1 MNIYLLIILSAL
13 IGEFLLRTL
22 VRVLNLKALDPGLPN
37 EFQGYYDEEKYARSQ
52 EYTRVNT
59 RFAFFTTSFDLI
71 VILVFILFGGFN
83 FVDQIIRGFGLSTLP
98 SGLAFFGILFFASD
112 LISTPFSLYQNFVIE
127 EDFGFNKM
135 TLKTFILDKLKG
147 YLLTLALG
155 GVFLTAILFFF
166 EKTGEYG
173 WLYAWGIIGL
183 FMILIQPLFTL
194 VIAPMFNKFTPLEKG
209 ELRTAIENY
218 AQKVG
223 FPLSRIDVMDGSKRS
238 AKSNAYFSGFGKQ
251 KRIALFDTLLEKHS
265 NDEMVAILA
274 HEVGHYKKHHIKVGI
289 LISILH
295 TGLLFWLLSIFI
307 DNPGLFEAFQMK
319 EISVYG
325 GLTFFMILYSPVELV
340 LSVIMNAVSRRN
352 EFQADRFAALTTSQ
366 AKPLI
371 TALKKLSI
379 DNLSNLTPHWLEVFL
394 NHSHPPILK
403 RIDALRAVKA
413 E

>member
-265 NDEMVAILA
+265 NNEMVAILA

-352 EFQADRFAALTTSQ
+352 EFQADAYSARTTEKSEHLISGLKNLSVSNLGNLTPHSLSVLLDHSH
-366 AKPLI
+366 PPVLERI
-371 TALKKLSI
+371 TALKKI
-379 DNLSNLTPHWLEVFL
+379 
-394 NHSHPPILK
+394 
-403 RIDALRAVKA
+403 AV
-413 E
+413 

>member
-1 MNIYLLIILSAL
+1 MNIYLLIILSTL

-83 FVDQIIRGFGLSTLP
+83 FVDQIVRGFGLSTLP

-307 DNPGLFEAFQMK
+307 DNSGLFEAFQMK

-352 EFQADRFAALTTSQ
+352 EFQADAYSARTTEKSEHLISGLKNLSVSNLGNLTPHSLSVLLDHSH
-366 AKPLI
+366 PPVLERI
-371 TALKKLSI
+371 TALKKI
-379 DNLSNLTPHWLEVFL
+379 
-394 NHSHPPILK
+394 
-403 RIDALRAVKA
+403 AV
-413 E
+413 

>member
-127 EDFGFNKM
+127 ENFGFNKM

-307 DNPGLFEAFQMK
+307 DNSGLFEAFQMK

-352 EFQADRFAALTTSQ
+352 EFQADAYSARTTEKSEHLISGLKNLSVSNLGNLTPHSLSVLLDHSH
-366 AKPLI
+366 PPVLERI
-371 TALKKLSI
+371 TALKKI
-379 DNLSNLTPHWLEVFL
+379 
-394 NHSHPPILK
+394 
-403 RIDALRAVKA
+403 AV
-413 E
+413 

>member
-218 AQKVG
+218 AQKVN

-352 EFQADRFAALTTSQ
+352 EFQADAYSAKTTEKSEHLISGLKNLSVSNLGNLTPHSLSVLLDHSH
-366 AKPLI
+366 PPVLERI
-371 TALKKLSI
+371 TALKKL
-379 DNLSNLTPHWLEVFL
+379 
-394 NHSHPPILK
+394 
-403 RIDALRAVKA
+403 AV
-413 E
+413 

>member
-83 FVDQIIRGFGLSTLP
+83 FVDQIVRGFGLSTLP

-218 AQKVG
+218 AQKVR

-307 DNPGLFEAFQMK
+307 DNPGLFEAFKMK

-352 EFQADRFAALTTSQ
+352 EFQADAYSAKTTEKSEHLISGLKNLSVSNLGNLTPHSLSVLLDHSH
-366 AKPLI
+366 PPVLERI
-371 TALKKLSI
+371 TALKKI
-379 DNLSNLTPHWLEVFL
+379 
-394 NHSHPPILK
+394 
-403 RIDALRAVKA
+403 AV
-413 E
+413 

>member
-127 EDFGFNKM
+127 ENFGFNKM

-218 AQKVG
+218 AQKVE

-352 EFQADRFAALTTSQ
+352 EFQADAYSAKTTEKSEHLISGLKNLSVSNLGNLTPHSLSVLLDHSH
-366 AKPLI
+366 PPVLERI
-371 TALKKLSI
+371 TALKKI
-379 DNLSNLTPHWLEVFL
+379 
-394 NHSHPPILK
+394 
-403 RIDALRAVKA
+403 AV
-413 E
+413 

>member
-83 FVDQIIRGFGLSTLP
+83 FVDQIVRGFGLSTLP

-352 EFQADRFAALTTSQ
+352 EFQADAYSAKTTEKSEHLISGLKNLSVSNLGNLTPHSLSVLLDHSH
-366 AKPLI
+366 PPVLERI
-371 TALKKLSI
+371 TALKKI
-379 DNLSNLTPHWLEVFL
+379 
-394 NHSHPPILK
+394 
-403 RIDALRAVKA
+403 AV
-413 E
+413 

>member
-218 AQKVG
+218 AQKVK

-352 EFQADRFAALTTSQ
+352 EFQADAYSAKTTEKSEHLISGLKNLSVSNLGNLTPHSLSVLLDHSH
-366 AKPLI
+366 PPVLERI
-371 TALKKLSI
+371 TALKKI
-379 DNLSNLTPHWLEVFL
+379 
-394 NHSHPPILK
+394 
-403 RIDALRAVKA
+403 AV
-413 E
+413 

>member
-59 RFAFFTTSFDLI
+59 RFAFFTTSFELI

-218 AQKVG
+218 AQKVK

-307 DNPGLFEAFQMK
+307 DNLGLFEAFKMK

-352 EFQADRFAALTTSQ
+352 EFQADAYSAKTTEKSEHLISGLKNLSVSNLGNLTPHSLSVLLDHSH
-366 AKPLI
+366 PPVLERI
-371 TALKKLSI
+371 TALKKI
-379 DNLSNLTPHWLEVFL
+379 
-394 NHSHPPILK
+394 
-403 RIDALRAVKA
+403 AV
-413 E
+413 

>member
-135 TLKTFILDKLKG
+135 TLKTFILDKMKG

-352 EFQADRFAALTTSQ
+352 EFQADAYSAKTTEKSEHLISGLKNLSVSNLGNLTPHSLSVLLDHSH
-366 AKPLI
+366 PPVLERI
-371 TALKKLSI
+371 TALKKI
-379 DNLSNLTPHWLEVFL
+379 
-394 NHSHPPILK
+394 
-403 RIDALRAVKA
+403 AV
-413 E
+413 

>member
-83 FVDQIIRGFGLSTLP
+83 FVDQIVRGFGLSTLP

-127 EDFGFNKM
+127 ENFGFNKM

-147 YLLTLALG
+147 YLLTLVLG

-218 AQKVG
+218 AQKVE

-307 DNPGLFEAFQMK
+307 DNPGLFEAFKMK

-352 EFQADRFAALTTSQ
+352 EFQADAYSAKTTEKSEHLISGLKNLSVSNLGNLTPHSLSVLLDHSH
-366 AKPLI
+366 PPVLERI
-371 TALKKLSI
+371 TALKKM
-379 DNLSNLTPHWLEVFL
+379 
-394 NHSHPPILK
+394 
-403 RIDALRAVKA
+403 AV
-413 E
+413 

>member
-83 FVDQIIRGFGLSTLP
+83 FVDQIVRGFGLSTLP

-218 AQKVG
+218 AQKVR

-307 DNPGLFEAFQMK
+307 DNPGLFEAFQMR

-352 EFQADRFAALTTSQ
+352 EFQADAYSAKTTEKSEHLISGLKNLSVSNLGNLTPHSLSVLLDHSH
-366 AKPLI
+366 PPVLERI
-371 TALKKLSI
+371 TALKKI
-379 DNLSNLTPHWLEVFL
+379 
-394 NHSHPPILK
+394 
-403 RIDALRAVKA
+403 AV
-413 E
+413 

>member
-147 YLLTLALG
+147 YLLTLVLG

-307 DNPGLFEAFQMK
+307 DNPGLFEAFQMR

-352 EFQADRFAALTTSQ
+352 EFQADAYSARTTEKSEHLISGLKNLSVSNLGNLTPHSLSVLLDHSH
-366 AKPLI
+366 PPVLERI
-371 TALKKLSI
+371 TALKKI
-379 DNLSNLTPHWLEVFL
+379 
-394 NHSHPPILK
+394 
-403 RIDALRAVKA
+403 AA
-413 E
+413 

>member
-127 EDFGFNKM
+127 ENFGFNKM

-173 WLYAWGIIGL
+173 WLYAWGIIGF

-218 AQKVG
+218 AQKVK

-352 EFQADRFAALTTSQ
+352 EFQADAYSAKTTEKSEHLISGLKNLSVSNLGNLTPHSLSVLLDHSH
-366 AKPLI
+366 PPVLERI
-371 TALKKLSI
+371 TALKKI
-379 DNLSNLTPHWLEVFL
+379 
-394 NHSHPPILK
+394 
-403 RIDALRAVKA
+403 AV
-413 E
+413 

>member
-1 MNIYLLIILSAL
+1 MNIYLLIILSAF

-83 FVDQIIRGFGLSTLP
+83 FVDQIVRGFGLSTLP

-147 YLLTLALG
+147 YLLTLVLG

-218 AQKVG
+218 AQKVE

-307 DNPGLFEAFQMK
+307 DNPGLFEAFKMK

-352 EFQADRFAALTTSQ
+352 EFQADAYSAKTTEKSEHLISGLKNLSVSNLGNLTPHSLSVLLDHSH
-366 AKPLI
+366 PPVLERI
-371 TALKKLSI
+371 TALKKI
-379 DNLSNLTPHWLEVFL
+379 
-394 NHSHPPILK
+394 
-403 RIDALRAVKA
+403 AV
-413 E
+413 

>member
-127 EDFGFNKM
+127 ENFGFNKM

-274 HEVGHYKKHHIKVGI
+274 HEVGHYKKHHIKVGM

-307 DNPGLFEAFQMK
+307 DNSGLFEAFQMK

-352 EFQADRFAALTTSQ
+352 EFQADAYSARTTEKSEHLISGLKNLSVSNLGNLTPHSLSVLLDHSH
-366 AKPLI
+366 PPVLERI
-371 TALKKLSI
+371 TALKKI
-379 DNLSNLTPHWLEVFL
+379 
-394 NHSHPPILK
+394 
-403 RIDALRAVKA
+403 AV
-413 E
+413 

>member
-83 FVDQIIRGFGLSTLP
+83 FVDQIVRGFGLSILP

-135 TLKTFILDKLKG
+135 TLKTFIFDKLKG

-218 AQKVG
+218 AQKVK

-307 DNPGLFEAFQMK
+307 DNPGLFEAFKMK

-352 EFQADRFAALTTSQ
+352 EFQADAYSAKTTEKSEHLISGLKNLSVSNLGNLTPHSLSVLLDHSH
-366 AKPLI
+366 PPVLERI
-371 TALKKLSI
+371 TALKKI
-379 DNLSNLTPHWLEVFL
+379 
-394 NHSHPPILK
+394 
-403 RIDALRAVKA
+403 AV
-413 E
+413 

>member
-218 AQKVG
+218 AQKVE

-352 EFQADRFAALTTSQ
+352 EFQADAYSAKTTEKSEHLISGLKNLSVSNLGNLTPHSLSVLLDHSH
-366 AKPLI
+366 PPVLERI
-371 TALKKLSI
+371 TALKKI
-379 DNLSNLTPHWLEVFL
+379 
-394 NHSHPPILK
+394 
-403 RIDALRAVKA
+403 AV
-413 E
+413 

>member
-1 MNIYLLIILSAL
+1 
-13 IGEFLLRTL
+13 L

-173 WLYAWGIIGL
+173 WLYAWGLIGL

-218 AQKVG
+218 AQKVK

-352 EFQADRFAALTTSQ
+352 EFQADAYSAKTTEKSEHLISGLKNLSVSNLGNLTPHSLSVLLDHSH
-366 AKPLI
+366 PPVLERI
-371 TALKKLSI
+371 TALKKI
-379 DNLSNLTPHWLEVFL
+379 
-394 NHSHPPILK
+394 
-403 RIDALRAVKA
+403 AV
-413 E
+413 

>member
-352 EFQADRFAALTTSQ
+352 EFQADPYSAKTTEKSEHLISGLKNLSVSNLGNLTPHSLSVLLDHSH
-366 AKPLI
+366 PPVLERI
-371 TALKKLSI
+371 TALKKI
-379 DNLSNLTPHWLEVFL
+379 
-394 NHSHPPILK
+394 
-403 RIDALRAVKA
+403 AV
-413 E
+413 

>member
-127 EDFGFNKM
+127 ENFGFNKM

-352 EFQADRFAALTTSQ
+352 EFQADAYSAKTTEKSEHLISGLKNLSVSNLGNLTPHSLSVLLDHSH
-366 AKPLI
+366 PPVLERI
-371 TALKKLSI
+371 TALKKI
-379 DNLSNLTPHWLEVFL
+379 
-394 NHSHPPILK
+394 
-403 RIDALRAVKA
+403 AV
-413 E
+413 

>member
-352 EFQADRFAALTTSQ
+352 EFQADAYSARTTEKSEHLISGLKNLSVSNLGNLTPHSLSVLLDHSH
-366 AKPLI
+366 PPVLERI
-371 TALKKLSI
+371 TALKKI
-379 DNLSNLTPHWLEVFL
+379 
-394 NHSHPPILK
+394 
-403 RIDALRAVKA
+403 AV
-413 E
+413 

>member
-13 IGEFLLRTL
+13 IGEFLLRTV

-274 HEVGHYKKHHIKVGI
+274 HEVGHYKKYHIKVGI

-307 DNPGLFEAFQMK
+307 DNPGLFEAFKMK

-352 EFQADRFAALTTSQ
+352 EFQADAYSARTTEKSEHLISGLKNLSVSNLGNLTPHSLSVLLDHSH
-366 AKPLI
+366 PPVLERI
-371 TALKKLSI
+371 TALKKI
-379 DNLSNLTPHWLEVFL
+379 
-394 NHSHPPILK
+394 
-403 RIDALRAVKA
+403 AV
-413 E
+413 

>member
-22 VRVLNLKALDPGLPN
+22 VRILNLKALDPGLPN

-307 DNPGLFEAFQMK
+307 DNSGLFEAFQMK

-352 EFQADRFAALTTSQ
+352 EFQADAYSARTTEKSEHLISGLKNLSVSNLGNLTPHSLSVLLDHSH
-366 AKPLI
+366 PPVLERI
-371 TALKKLSI
+371 TALKKI
-379 DNLSNLTPHWLEVFL
+379 
-394 NHSHPPILK
+394 
-403 RIDALRAVKA
+403 AV
-413 E
+413 

>member
-71 VILVFILFGGFN
+71 VILVFILSGGFN

-147 YLLTLALG
+147 YLLTLVLG

-352 EFQADRFAALTTSQ
+352 EFQADAYSARTTEKSEHLISGLKNLSVSNLGNLTPHSLSVLLDHSH
-366 AKPLI
+366 PPVLERI
-371 TALKKLSI
+371 TALKKI
-379 DNLSNLTPHWLEVFL
+379 
-394 NHSHPPILK
+394 
-403 RIDALRAVKA
+403 AV
-413 E
+413 

>member
-83 FVDQIIRGFGLSTLP
+83 FVDQIVRGFGLSTLP

-147 YLLTLALG
+147 YLLTLVLG

-173 WLYAWGIIGL
+173 GLYAWGIIGL

-218 AQKVG
+218 AQKVE

-307 DNPGLFEAFQMK
+307 DNPGLFEAFKMK

-352 EFQADRFAALTTSQ
+352 EFQADAYSAKTTEKSEHLISGLKNLSVSNLGNLTPHSLSVLLDHSH
-366 AKPLI
+366 PPVLERI
-371 TALKKLSI
+371 TALKKI
-379 DNLSNLTPHWLEVFL
+379 
-394 NHSHPPILK
+394 
-403 RIDALRAVKA
+403 AV
-413 E
+413 

>member
-1 MNIYLLIILSAL
+1 MSIYLLIILSAL

-83 FVDQIIRGFGLSTLP
+83 FVDQIVRGFGLSTLP

-147 YLLTLALG
+147 YLLTLVLG

-218 AQKVG
+218 AQKVE

-238 AKSNAYFSGFGKQ
+238 AKSNAYFSGVGKQ

-307 DNPGLFEAFQMK
+307 DNPGLFEAFKMK

-352 EFQADRFAALTTSQ
+352 EFQADAYSAKTTEKSEHLISGLKNLSVSNLGNLTPHSLSVLLDHSH
-366 AKPLI
+366 PPVLERI
-371 TALKKLSI
+371 TALKKI
-379 DNLSNLTPHWLEVFL
+379 
-394 NHSHPPILK
+394 
-403 RIDALRAVKA
+403 AV
-413 E
+413 

>member
-307 DNPGLFEAFQMK
+307 DNSGLFEAFQMK

-352 EFQADRFAALTTSQ
+352 EFQADAYSAKTTEKSEHLISGLKNLSVSNLGNLTPHSLSVLLDHSH
-366 AKPLI
+366 PPVLERI
-371 TALKKLSI
+371 TALKKI
-379 DNLSNLTPHWLEVFL
+379 
-394 NHSHPPILK
+394 
-403 RIDALRAVKA
+403 AV
-413 E
+413 

>member
-83 FVDQIIRGFGLSTLP
+83 FVDQIIRGFSLSTLP

-173 WLYAWGIIGL
+173 WLYAWGSIGL

-209 ELRTAIENY
+209 KLRTAIENY

-238 AKSNAYFSGFGKQ
+238 AKSNAYFSVFGKQ

-307 DNPGLFEAFQMK
+307 DNSGLFEAFQMK

-352 EFQADRFAALTTSQ
+352 EFQADAYSARTTEKSEHLISGLKNLSVSNLGNLTPHSLSVLLDHSY
-366 AKPLI
+366 PPVLERI
-371 TALKKLSI
+371 TALKKI
-379 DNLSNLTPHWLEVFL
+379 
-394 NHSHPPILK
+394 
-403 RIDALRAVKA
+403 AV
-413 E
+413 

>member
-147 YLLTLALG
+147 YLLTLVLG

-352 EFQADRFAALTTSQ
+352 EFQADAYSAKTTEKSEHLISGLKNLSVSNLGNLTPHSLSVLLDHSH
-366 AKPLI
+366 PPVLERI
-371 TALKKLSI
+371 TALKKI
-379 DNLSNLTPHWLEVFL
+379 
-394 NHSHPPILK
+394 
-403 RIDALRAVKA
+403 AV
-413 E
+413 

>member
-71 VILVFILFGGFN
+71 VILVFILSGGFN

-352 EFQADRFAALTTSQ
+352 EFQADAYSARTTEKSEHLISGLKNLSVSNLGNLTPHSLSVLLDHSH
-366 AKPLI
+366 PPVLERI
-371 TALKKLSI
+371 TALKKI
-379 DNLSNLTPHWLEVFL
+379 
-394 NHSHPPILK
+394 
-403 RIDALRAVKA
+403 AV
-413 E
+413 

>member
-307 DNPGLFEAFQMK
+307 DNPGLFEAFKMK

-352 EFQADRFAALTTSQ
+352 EFQADAYSAKTTEKSEHLISGLKNLSVSNLGNLTPHSLSVLLDHSH
-366 AKPLI
+366 PPVLERI
-371 TALKKLSI
+371 TALKKI
-379 DNLSNLTPHWLEVFL
+379 
-394 NHSHPPILK
+394 
-403 RIDALRAVKA
+403 AV
-413 E
+413 

>member
-59 RFAFFTTSFDLI
+59 RFAFFTTSFDLM

-83 FVDQIIRGFGLSTLP
+83 FVDQIVRGFGLSTLP

-127 EDFGFNKM
+127 EDFGFNKL

-147 YLLTLALG
+147 YLLTLVLG

-173 WLYAWGIIGL
+173 WLYAWGLIGL

-218 AQKVG
+218 AQKVE

-307 DNPGLFEAFQMK
+307 DNLGLFEAFKMK
-319 EISVYG
+319 EISIYG

-352 EFQADRFAALTTSQ
+352 EFQADAYSAKTTEKSEHLISGLKNLSVSNLGNLTPHSLSVLLDHSH
-366 AKPLI
+366 PPVLERI
-371 TALKKLSI
+371 TALKKI
-379 DNLSNLTPHWLEVFL
+379 
-394 NHSHPPILK
+394 
-403 RIDALRAVKA
+403 AV
-413 E
+413 

>member
-147 YLLTLALG
+147 YLLILVLG

-218 AQKVG
+218 AQKVE

-352 EFQADRFAALTTSQ
+352 EFQADAYSAKTTEKSEHLISGLKNLSVSNLGNLTPHSLSVLLDHSH
-366 AKPLI
+366 PPVLERI
-371 TALKKLSI
+371 TALKKI
-379 DNLSNLTPHWLEVFL
+379 
-394 NHSHPPILK
+394 
-403 RIDALRAVKA
+403 AV
-413 E
+413 

>member
-83 FVDQIIRGFGLSTLP
+83 FVDQIVRGFGLSTLP

-166 EKTGEYG
+166 EKTGKYG

-307 DNPGLFEAFQMK
+307 DNPGLFEAFKMK

-352 EFQADRFAALTTSQ
+352 EFQADAYSAKTTEKSEHLISGLKNLSVSNLGNLTPHSLSVLLDHSH
-366 AKPLI
+366 PPVLERI
-371 TALKKLSI
+371 TALKKI
-379 DNLSNLTPHWLEVFL
+379 
-394 NHSHPPILK
+394 
-403 RIDALRAVKA
+403 AV
-413 E
+413 

>member
-22 VRVLNLKALDPGLPN
+22 VRVLNLKALDSGLPN

-127 EDFGFNKM
+127 ENFGFNKM

-183 FMILIQPLFTL
+183 FMILIQPLFTS

-218 AQKVG
+218 AQKVK

-340 LSVIMNAVSRRN
+340 LSVIMNSVSRRN
-352 EFQADRFAALTTSQ
+352 EFQADAYSAKTTEKSEHLISGLKNLSVSNLGNLTPHSLSVLLDHSH
-366 AKPLI
+366 PPVLERI
-371 TALKKLSI
+371 TALKKI
-379 DNLSNLTPHWLEVFL
+379 
-394 NHSHPPILK
+394 
-403 RIDALRAVKA
+403 AV
-413 E
+413 